1 MSHGIAVKTLD
12 RAGGPHRAGG
22 QDFFAVD
29 GALVVVLGD
38 SITPHGPVPHASPVM
53 AQGSAWM
60 TLNGIPACRA
70 GHLASCGHASTGRS
84 WFVIPE

>member
-1 MSHGIAVKTLD
+1 MSHGIAVKALD

-29 GALVVVLGD
+29 GAPVVLLGD
-38 SITPHGPVPHASPVM
+38 RIVPHGPVPHANPVM
-53 AQGSAWM
+53 VEGSSWM

-70 GHLASCGHASTGRS
+70 GQKLALT
-84 WFVIPE
+84 PTL

>member
-1 MSHGIAVKTLD
+1 MSHGIAVKALD

-29 GALVVVLGD
+29 GAPVVVLGD
-38 SITPHGPVPHASPVM
+38 RIVPHGPVPHANPVM
-53 AQGSAWM
+53 VEGSSWM

-70 GHLASCGHASTGRS
+70 GHHASCTHPSTGRS
-84 WFVIPE
+84 WFLIPD